1 MRRQGAGVRR
11 CEGARR
17 PAARLAVSLLAA
29 FIHVQAEQAP
39 APSGRGPASP
49 NVDATTIR
57 VLPVQRSVSML
68 IGAGS
73 NITVQAGPDGVLLVD
88 TEFEPLAAKIGAAVR
103 TFSDRPLHTIVNTSL
118 DADHIG
124 GTAALAKLL
133 GGGPQ
138 PVRVMAQANV
148 LLRLQ
153 RDGSASGGTV
163 AKFTL
168 NPAIVVP
175 VTSTYDTPSRDFYF
189 NGEAVILYH
198 APAAHTDGDTMVYF
212 RGSDVL
218 STGDVFTPGQ
228 YPVID
233 LRNGGSVNGVIAA
246 LNHVLE
252 IAVPAK
258 FQEGGTYVV
267 PGHGRL
273 CDEADVVEYRD
284 MVTIIRDRIQNM
296 IGKRMTLDQVKAAR
310 PTRDYDTVYATTTGS
325 PTAEMFVEAVYRS
338 LSDAKR

>member
-1 MRRQGAGVRR
+1 MRTREAG
-11 CEGARR
+11 
-17 PAARLAVSLLAA
+17 PALLVLSLLAVLIPLRA
-29 FIHVQAEQAP
+29 QQGTAP
-39 APSGRGPASP
+39 VGRGRATP
-49 NVDATTIR
+49 NFDATTIH
-57 VLPVQRSVSML
+57 VFPVQRSVSML
-68 IGAGS
+68 VGAGS
-73 NITVQAGPDGVLLVD
+73 NITVQTGPDGVLLVD
-88 TEFEPLAAKIGAAVR
+88 TEFEPLAAKIAAAVR
-103 TFSDRPLHTIVNTSL
+103 TLSDRPLHTIVNTHL

-138 PVRVMAQANV
+138 AVRVMAQANV

-153 RDGSASGGTV
+153 RDGSASGATV

-258 FQEGGTYVV
+258 FQEGGTYIV

-273 CDEADVVEYRD
+273 GDEADVVEYRD

-310 PTRDYDTVYATTTGS
+310 PTRDYDTVYGATTGAWT
-325 PTAEMFVEAVYRS
+325 TDMFVEAVYRS
-338 LSDAKR
+338 LSDGKR

>member
-1 MRRQGAGVRR
+1 MLIPVHAQQG
-11 CEGARR
+11 
-17 PAARLAVSLLAA
+17 S
-29 FIHVQAEQAP
+29 
-39 APSGRGPASP
+39 PSAGRGQATP
-49 NVDATTIR
+49 NFDAAIIHI
-57 VLPVQRSVSML
+57 LPVQRSVSML
-68 IGAGS
+68 VGAGS

-88 TEFEPLAAKIGAAVR
+88 TELEPLAAKIAASVR
-103 TFSDRPLHTIVNTSL
+103 TLSDRPLHTIVNTSL

-153 RDGSASGGTV
+153 RDGSSSGAPV

-168 NPAIVVP
+168 NSAIVVP
-175 VTSTYDTPSRDFYF
+175 VTSTYDTPSRDFYL

-218 STGDVFTPGQ
+218 STGDVFTPDH
-228 YPVID
+228 PVID
-233 LRNGGSVNGVIAA
+233 LRNGGSVNGEIAA

-258 FQEGGTYVV
+258 FQEGGTYIV

-273 CDEADVVEYRD
+273 CDEADAVEYRD

-296 IGKRMTLDQVKAAR
+296 IGKRMTLEQVKAAR
-310 PTRDYDTVYATTTGS
+310 PTRDYDTVLQIHD
-325 PTAEMFVEAVYRS
+325 RS
-338 LSDAKR
+338 VDHRDVRGGHVQEPVRC